1 MISRSNSAMKP
12 KIVSIIF
19 PVGLTVSKFIFK
31 MRRPTSLVFSVSITL
46 GDDFRDVRAAV
57 FGASERRTL
66 ADFRRSG
73 AMEAAAGGAD
83 AATIS
88 AKMANTLSASNALH
102 RAYMPVEITKVRAA
116 DVARLAGRRK
126 MRENEK

>member
-1 MISRSNSAMKP
+1 MAGLSVEFLESAPIFRNRSDHP
-12 KIVSIIF
+12 Y
-19 PVGLTVSKFIFK
+19 SKD
-31 MRRPTSLVFSVSITL
+31 TL
-46 GDDFRDVRAAV
+46 GDDFRDVRTAV
-57 FGASERRTL
+57 FGISERRTL

-102 RAYMPVEITKVRAA
+102 RAYMPVEMTKVRAA